1 MWIIQIAIITFSIV
15 ALMEF
20 VSRPMHYVTK
30 LLRALGFGY
39 LVYHS
44 DSQKLFYAT
53 SRKDANEWMAATY
66 GDSQLF
72 ANRSK
77 EALAIRFTK
86 QG

>member
-1 MWIIQIAIITFSIV
+1 MFMLYISLILV
-15 ALMEF
+15 ALILFMEF
-20 VSRPMHYVTK
+20 ISRPMYYVTK

-72 ANRSK
+72 DNRSK

-86 QG
+86 